1 MTTAGA
7 HDGGMS
13 TQKPRL
19 LRMTI
24 EFDQDSTPIAGRVEQ
39 PDHVTQEFEGIVE
52 LVALVEAARRPG
64 GAGERAN
71 RPLEHHNCAGDTEHP
86 G

>member
-1 MTTAGA
+1 
-7 HDGGMS
+7 MS
-13 TQKPRL
+13 TEKPRL

-24 EFDQDSTPIAGRVEQ
+24 EFDQDSIPIAGRVEQ

-64 GAGERAN
+64 SAGARAA
-71 RPLEHHNCAGDTEHP
+71 RPLEDHNRAGDTEHP